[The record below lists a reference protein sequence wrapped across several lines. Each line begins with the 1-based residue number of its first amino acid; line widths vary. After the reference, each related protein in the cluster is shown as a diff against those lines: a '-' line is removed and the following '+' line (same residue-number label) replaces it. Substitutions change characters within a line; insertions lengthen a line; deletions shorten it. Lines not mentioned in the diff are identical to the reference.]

1 MPTSSPPEPDVAQ
14 TPPQDAPLS
23 ALATGGH
30 LSGRAIRLAL
40 LALAGLGAVYLV
52 WTNMGEG
59 QAALGHLSLARLPVY
74 FALSLTVMTLRC
86 LRWRLVLRRM
96 GQDLGMW
103 RLIRLWWAGRAAG
116 SLIPSGTFASEPV
129 RAELLRL
136 QGVPLATGAGAVA
149 LDRAFEL
156 CGNMIAGPA
165 SVGVALMLG
174 VGSELAVVATCA
186 MAALGL
192 GTFAFVYARASR
204 GRPAIT
210 ALFPTRR
217 LSRFEVFAK
226 PIAHARRADAA
237 MHDLI
242 GAHPR
247 LVPTGIGISCLIE
260 CVQLVE
266 LAALFALFGIFLPV
280 SMLLLSSIG
289 IGIARVV
296 PVSAALGS
304 LEATQVG
311 IFTLGG
317 KTLALGLAVG
327 LVLRVCETFWILV
340 GLACLVEATRAR
352 PTAVVH
358 APTAASAE
366 AAGDDVA
373 AAVKAF
379 GSEAHG
385 DAPWP

>member
-1 MPTSSPPEPDVAQ
+1 MPAGAPLEPA
-14 TPPQDAPLS
+14 PDAPLS

-40 LALAGLGAVYLV
+40 LALAGCGAVYLV

-59 QAALGHLSLARLPVY
+59 RTALGHLSFARLPIY
-74 FALSLTVMTLRC
+74 FALSLTVMMLRC

-136 QGVPLATGAGAVA
+136 QGVPLATGAGVVA

-174 VGSELAVVATCA
+174 VGSQLAVVITCA
-186 MAALGL
+186 IAAFGL
-192 GTFAFVYARASR
+192 GTFAFVYARAAR

-210 ALFPTRR
+210 ALFPIRR
-217 LSRFEVFAK
+217 LSRFEILAK
-226 PIAHARRADAA
+226 PIAHAHRADAA

-242 GAHPR
+242 AAHPR

-266 LAALFALFGIFLPV
+266 LAALFSLFGIFLPV

-327 LVLRVCETFWILV
+327 LVLRVAETFWILV
-340 GLACLVEATRAR
+340 GLACLIEATRAR
-352 PTAVVH
+352 PTAVTI
-358 APTAASAE
+358 APVSAAAASANAE
-366 AAGDDVA
+366 IATLVET
-373 AAVKAF
+373 F
-379 GSEAHG
+379 GSEAPS
-385 DAPWP
+385 DAPWS

>member
-1 MPTSSPPEPDVAQ
+1 MRSLPAGAPLEPA
-14 TPPQDAPLS
+14 PDAPLS

-40 LALAGLGAVYLV
+40 LALAGCGAVYLV

-59 QAALGHLSLARLPVY
+59 RAALGHLSLGRLPIY
-74 FALSLTVMTLRC
+74 FALSLTVMMLRC

-136 QGVPLATGAGAVA
+136 QGVPRATGAGVVA

-174 VGSELAVVATCA
+174 VGSQLAVVITCA
-186 MAALGL
+186 LAAFGL
-192 GTFAFVYARASR
+192 GTFAFVYARAAR

-210 ALFPTRR
+210 ALFPIRR
-217 LSRFEVFAK
+217 LSRFEVLVE

-242 GAHPR
+242 AAHPR

-266 LAALFALFGIFLPV
+266 LAALFSLFGIFLPV

-327 LVLRVCETFWILV
+327 LVLRVAETFWILV

-352 PTAVVH
+352 PTAVTI
-358 APTAASAE
+358 APVSAAAASANAE
-366 AAGDDVA
+366 IATIVET
-373 AAVKAF
+373 F
-379 GSEAHG
+379 GSEAPS
-385 DAPWP
+385 DAPWS

>member
-1 MPTSSPPEPDVAQ
+1 MPTSSPPEQAAN
-14 TPPQDAPLS
+14 APLG

-40 LALAGLGAVYLV
+40 LALAGCGAVYLV
-52 WTNMGEG
+52 WVNIGEG
-59 QAALGHLSLARLPVY
+59 RAALGHLSLTRLPIY
-74 FALSLTVMTLRC
+74 FALSLTVMALRC

-96 GQDLGMW
+96 GRDLGIVQ
-103 RLIRLWWAGRAAG
+103 LVRLWWAGRAAG

-129 RAELLRL
+129 RAELLRIN
-136 QGVPLATGAGAVA
+136 GVPLATAAGAVA

-156 CGNMIAGPA
+156 SGNMIAGPA
-165 SVGVALMLG
+165 SVGLALMLG
-174 VGSELAVVATCA
+174 AGSQLAVELTCA
-186 MAALGL
+186 MAAFGL
-192 GTFAFVYARASR
+192 GTFAFVYARAAR
-204 GRPAIT
+204 GQPAIT
-210 ALFPTRR
+210 ALFPIRR
-217 LSRFEVFAK
+217 LARFEILAR

-242 GAHPR
+242 AAHPR
-247 LVPTGIGISCLIE
+247 LVPSGIGLSCLIE

-266 LAALFALFGIFLPV
+266 LAALFALFDIFLPL

-289 IGIARVV
+289 IGIARIV

-327 LVLRVCETFWILV
+327 LVLRVAETFWILV
-340 GLACLVEATRAR
+340 GLGCLVVATRAR
-352 PTAVVH
+352 APGPGTTTA
-358 APTAASAE
+358 PR
-366 AAGDDVA
+366 AGM
-373 AAVKAF
+373 AAVTEPLGRGAQ
-379 GSEAHG
+379 G
-385 DAPWP
+385 DAPWS

>member
-1 MPTSSPPEPDVAQ
+1 MRSLPTGAPLEPA
-14 TPPQDAPLS
+14 PDAPLS

-40 LALAGLGAVYLV
+40 LALAGCGAVYLV

-59 QAALGHLSLARLPVY
+59 RAALGHLSLARLPIY
-74 FALSLTVMTLRC
+74 FALSLTVMMLRC

-136 QGVPLATGAGAVA
+136 QGVPRATGAGVVA

-174 VGSELAVVATCA
+174 VGSQLAVVITCA
-186 MAALGL
+186 LAAFGL
-192 GTFAFVYARASR
+192 GTFAFVYARAAR

-210 ALFPTRR
+210 ALFPIRR
-217 LSRFEVFAK
+217 LSRFEMLAE

-242 GAHPR
+242 AAHPR
-247 LVPTGIGISCLIE
+247 LVPTGIAISCLIE

-266 LAALFALFGIFLPV
+266 LAALFSLFGIFLPV

-327 LVLRVCETFWILV
+327 LVLRVAETFWILV

-352 PTAVVH
+352 PTAVTI
-358 APTAASAE
+358 APVSAAAASANAE
-366 AAGDDVA
+366 IATIVET
-373 AAVKAF
+373 F
-379 GSEAHG
+379 GSEAPS
-385 DAPWP
+385 DAPWS